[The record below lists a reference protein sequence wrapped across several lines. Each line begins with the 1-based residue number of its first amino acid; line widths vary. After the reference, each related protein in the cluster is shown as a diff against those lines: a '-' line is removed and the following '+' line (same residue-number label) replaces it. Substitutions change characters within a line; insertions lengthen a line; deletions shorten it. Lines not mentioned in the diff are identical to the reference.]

1 MFYFECLDLCL
12 VKHFTIGFKFYYLV
26 EILMK
31 LHRSFLSVV
40 LSGIFALVLLAG
52 TCLAA
57 TNAEDSKT
65 ENNTNSTSKKSS
77 DSSASNDKK
86 QIEKIPLAD
95 LQRFTNVV
103 EHIKNYYVK
112 SMDDAD
118 LFENAMRGM
127 LAGLD
132 PHSSYLDKEDYAD
145 LKALT
150 TGKFGGL
157 GIELIPEDGLIRV
170 ITPVDDTPAQR
181 AGIQPGDIIVRLNE
195 TPVKGLSLREA
206 IEMMRGEKG
215 TTITLTIIRQGES
228 KPLKIPVTRD
238 TINVR
243 SVRSEMLEDGFGY
256 VRVSQFQSN
265 SGDEFVTA
273 VQNLKKTAGG
283 KLKGLVIDLRNNPG
297 GVLEASVQ
305 VADAFLDREKLAHD
319 ALIVY
324 TKGRL
329 LGGQIK
335 EKAHSGDVLNG
346 APVVVLVNGGSASA
360 SEIVAGALQDHH
372 RAVVLGTQTFGKGSV
387 QTVFPLKDNRGL
399 KLTTMLYYTPA
410 GRSIQADG
418 IKPDITVQ
426 NLKIPSPDADASSLL
441 IREEDLKGH
450 LENGSGQPAKKAVPV
465 TNAAKEKDKKE
476 LPLMTRDYQLF
487 EGLNIL
493 KGLSLVN
500 QKKGD

>member
-1 MFYFECLDLCL
+1 
-12 VKHFTIGFKFYYLV
+12 
-26 EILMK
+26 MK
-31 LHRSFLSVV
+31 LYRSFLFCV
-40 LSGIFALVLLAG
+40 LSGILTLGVAGSCFAASTTVESKSENKKTEDKA
-52 TCLAA
+52 
-57 TNAEDSKT
+57 DSKAGDSS
-65 ENNTNSTSKKSS
+65 NSKKN
-77 DSSASNDKK
+77 DTNESSASLDKK
-86 QIEKIPLAD
+86 NNEKIPLAD
-95 LQRFTNVV
+95 LQRFTAIV

-112 SMDDAD
+112 SMDDSV

-127 LAGLD
+127 LSGLD
-132 PHSSYLDKEDYAD
+132 PHSAYLDKEDYAE
-145 LKALT
+145 LKELT

-157 GIELIPEDGLIRV
+157 GIEVVPEDGLIRV

-181 AGIQPGDIIVRLNE
+181 AGIQAGDIIVRLNE

-206 IEMMRGEKG
+206 VEMMRGEKG
-215 TTITLTIIRQGES
+215 TTINLTIIRQGET

-243 SVRSEMLEDGFGY
+243 SVRNEMLEDGFGY

-265 SGDEFVTA
+265 SGDEFISA

-297 GVLEASVQ
+297 GILDASVQ

-329 LGGQIK
+329 ANGQIK
-335 EKAHSGDVLNG
+335 EKAHSGDILNG
-346 APVVVLVNGGSASA
+346 APIVVLVNGGSASA

-372 RAVVLGTQTFGKGSV
+372 RAVVVGTQTFGKGSV
-387 QTVFPLKDNRGL
+387 QTVLPLKDNRGL

-418 IKPDITVQ
+418 IKPDIIVQ
-426 NLKIPSPDADASSLL
+426 NLKVPSPDADAASLL

-450 LENGSGQPAKKAVPV
+450 LENGSGQTKKPNPTV
-465 TNAAKEKDKKE
+465 TGSAAGKDKDGKDKKD

-500 QKKGD
+500 QGQKN